1 MPAIDST
8 FASCCWDPSNQVAI
22 WASTLMPQ
30 IGEILKKI
38 IVTDDEVRNHDA
50 R

>member
-1 MPAIDST
+1 VAIRAST
-8 FASCCWDPSNQVAI
+8 F
-22 WASTLMPQ
+22 MPQ